1 MNLQSKRIDDRREE
15 MYKERIQDTYGWFLE
30 AFTEYDYLKLLKDE
44 IVAGDAEE
52 VLARIND
59 MLTIHC
65 YPSELEAEEEL
76 LNNGFGR
83 DDL

>member
-1 MNLQSKRIDDRREE
+1 MSKRIDDRREE

-30 AFTEYDYLKLLKDE
+30 AFTECDDLELLRDA
-44 IVAGDAEE
+44 IVDGNEKI
-52 VLARIND
+52 VLDLIND
-59 MLTIHC
+59 MMNASL
-65 YPSELEAEEEL
+65 YPSALEAEEEL